1 MSAKQPTL
9 YNWLT
14 LVFLSIVWGS
24 SFILMKK
31 GLVSFSPVQVATL
44 RISIAFLVFLPY
56 IMKVYKNIPKEKLKT
71 IFFIGLLGSFVPA
84 FLFAKA
90 QTEIDSAPAGILNS
104 LTPLFTYLWGIFLFS
119 QPKSPKRL
127 LGIGIGFL
135 GAIILII
142 KPEQGFSLNI
152 FALLILLATILY
164 GLSGNL
170 AKYYLQQV
178 DPKQITAISF
188 LYVGIAAL
196 TILGFTDF
204 ISVMQT
210 DSQAWLS
217 LLYVAIL
224 SLVGTAFAL
233 MLFWKLIQ
241 DTDAIFGSMT
251 TYFIPVVAILWGLLD
266 GEQLSWQQYL
276 GFGLIVVSVFLVKS
290 QPKTSEK

>member
-1 MSAKQPTL
+1 
-9 YNWLT
+9 
-14 LVFLSIVWGS
+14 
-24 SFILMKK
+24 MKK